1 MVSYDCIWIKICVS
15 IWDCQ
20 LDKIY
25 LVSSPNPWGFS
36 HAAWNAIAKTTCVRR
51 ACQTQSIP
59 AFSIV
64 NPEWFSTISIDKYHM
79 CHCIHLF
86 GFTNQKK
93 DKTVRVFTCFQPT
106 FRLSF
111 TDFIPNESPVRFR
124 IDCAHWLQDPTGLR
138 WMCRSTPC
146 ICHGLIGIRY
156 M

>member
-93 DKTVRVFTCFQPT
+93 TKQFVFSHVFNQHSDFLSQILSPTSRLWDFASIVPIGSKTQRALGECAALLRVYVM
-106 FRLSF
+106 
-111 TDFIPNESPVRFR
+111 D
-124 IDCAHWLQDPTGLR
+124 W
-138 WMCRSTPC
+138 
-146 ICHGLIGIRY
+146 
-156 M
+156 